1 MTRSTATE
9 AGVANSAPTAS
20 IGSERLLSIA
30 DVCAMTGFCPVT
42 ASKFM
47 KESGRSLTLHRR
59 VFILESSFYSYLH
72 ELEEAN
78 DGE

>member
-1 MTRSTATE
+1 
-9 AGVANSAPTAS
+9 
-20 IGSERLLSIA
+20 
-30 DVCAMTGFCPVT
+30 MTGFCPVT